1 MPDTQERSKEKIM
14 AREAVI
20 VGSVRTGLAKA
31 HRGSFNMTEPVDYT
45 AHVLREVVAQ
55 QSKLDPAEIEDVI
68 IGCGNPEG
76 CMGLNM
82 ARVASMVADIPKTAA
97 ATTVNRFCS
106 SGSQAIMM
114 AANEIILDGADVAIG
129 GGVETITMMQDG
141 TANTNRLVNKAA
153 AERFPG
159 LYFPMGVTAEVVADR
174 YKISREDQ
182 DAYALLSQQ
191 RYAAASD
198 AGYIA
203 EEIAPM
209 KVTRKVTPKE
219 GDAFEEDFTV
229 DKDECNRPST
239 TLEGLQKL
247 KPVFKE
253 DGSVTA
259 GNASQLSDGASATLL
274 MSADRAKQL
283 GIEPMA
289 VYRGSAVAGCG
300 PDEMGIGPVFAVPK
314 LLKRHGLTMDDIDI
328 VELNEAFASQLLYCQ
343 RELGIPDEKLNPC
356 GGSISIGHPFGM
368 TGSRM
373 TGLLVRQ
380 LKRTGGRYG
389 IVTMCI
395 GGGQGF
401 ASLFEAC

>member
-1 MPDTQERSKEKIM
+1 MT
-14 AREAVI
+14 REAVI

-31 HRGSFNMTEPVDYT
+31 HRGSFNMTEPVNYT

-55 QSKLDPAEIEDVI
+55 QPNLDPAEIEDVI

-106 SGSQAIMM
+106 SGSQAVMM

-141 TANTNRLVNKAA
+141 SANTTRLVNATA

-182 DAYALLSQQ
+182 DAYAVQSQQ
-191 RYAAASD
+191 RYAAAYD
-198 AGYIA
+198 AGYVA

-229 DKDECNRPST
+229 EKDECNRPGT

-274 MSADRAKQL
+274 MSSDRAKAL

-289 VYRGSAVAGCG
+289 IYRGSAVAGCG
-300 PDEMGIGPVFAVPK
+300 PEEMGIGPVFAVPK

-343 RELGIPDEKLNPC
+343 RELEIPDEKLNPC

>member
-1 MPDTQERSKEKIM
+1 M
-14 AREAVI
+14 AREVVI
-20 VGSVRTGLAKA
+20 VDSVRSALTKA

-45 AHVLREVVAQ
+45 AHCLRSVVERVPN
-55 QSKLDPAEIEDVI
+55 LDPAEIEDVI
-68 IGCGNPEG
+68 LGVGMPEG
-76 CMGLNM
+76 CQGMNMGRIAAM
-82 ARVASMVADIPKTAA
+82 AAGFPKSVA
-97 ATTVNRFCS
+97 ATSVNRFCS
-106 SGSQAIMM
+106 SGSQAVMM
-114 AANEIILDGADVAIG
+114 AAHQILNNAADVAIG
-129 GGVETITMMQDG
+129 AGVETITMMQDG
-141 TANTNRLVNKAA
+141 TQNTNRLVNKTA

-159 LYFPMGVTAEVVADR
+159 LYFPMGVTAEVVAER

-182 DAYALLSQQ
+182 DAYALQSQQ
-191 RYAAASD
+191 RYAAAYD

-219 GDAFEEDFTV
+219 GDAYEEDCTV
-229 DKDECNRPST
+229 ESDECNRPST

-247 KPVFKE
+247 KPVFKP

-274 MSADRAKQL
+274 MSADRAKAL

-289 VYRGSAVAGCG
+289 IYRGSAVAGCG
-300 PDEMGIGPVFAVPK
+300 PEEMGIGPVFAVPK

-343 RELGIPDEKLNPC
+343 RELGIPDEKLNPS

>member
-1 MPDTQERSKEKIM
+1 M

-20 VGSVRTGLAKA
+20 VGSLRTGLAKA
-31 HRGSFNMTEPVDYT
+31 HRGSLNLTEPVDFT
-45 AHVLREVVAQ
+45 AHVIRELLAQ
-55 QSKLDPAEIEDVI
+55 QPDLDPAEIEDVI
-68 IGCGNPEG
+68 LGCGYPEG
-76 CMGLNM
+76 CMGMNI
-82 ARVASMVADIPKTAA
+82 ARIAAMVGGVPQTAA

-114 AANEIILDGADVAIG
+114 AANQILLNGAEVAIG

-141 TANTNRLVNKAA
+141 TMNTTRMVNKTAQ
-153 AERFPG
+153 ERFPG
-159 LYFPMGVTAEVVADR
+159 LYFPMGVTAEIVAER
-174 YKISREDQ
+174 YGVSREDQ
-182 DAYALLSQQ
+182 DRYALQSQQ
-191 RYAAASD
+191 RYAAAAE

-203 EEIAPM
+203 EEIVPM
-209 KVTRKVTPKE
+209 KVTRKVTPKDGE
-219 GDAFEEDFTV
+219 PYEEDVTF
-229 DKDECNRPST
+229 DRDECNRPDT

-253 DGSVTA
+253 NGTVTA
-259 GNASQLSDGASATLL
+259 GNASQLSDGASVTLL
-274 MSADRAKQL
+274 MSSDRAKQL

-289 VYRGSAVAGCG
+289 VYRGAAVAGCA
-300 PDEMGIGPVFAVPK
+300 PEEMGIGPVFAVPK
-314 LLKRHGLTMDDIDI
+314 LLKRHGLTMNDIDI

-343 RELGIPDEKLNPC
+343 RELEIPNEKLNPC

-401 ASLFEAC
+401 AALFEAC